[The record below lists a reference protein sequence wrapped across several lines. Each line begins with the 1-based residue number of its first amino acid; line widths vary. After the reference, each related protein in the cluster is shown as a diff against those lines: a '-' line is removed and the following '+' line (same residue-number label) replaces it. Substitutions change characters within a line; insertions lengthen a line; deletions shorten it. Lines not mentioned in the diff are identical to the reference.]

1 MFPCFLLAFK
11 HNQSS
16 TFWPRDTFFIFLG
29 FYWPVFLFLNV
40 FNLGLDAEAGTPDG
54 VGRGPISYK
63 AHKRQGTP
71 IERLFHSALS
81 DPDGHGVICTVGP
94 GATSS

>member
-1 MFPCFLLAFK
+1 M
-11 HNQSS
+11 QSR
-16 TFWPRDTFFIFLG
+16 PRDTFFLVLC
-29 FYWPVFLFLNV
+29 FYWPVIFFLNASNV
-40 FNLGLDAEAGTPDG
+40 GLDAEAGTPDG

-63 AHKRQGTP
+63 AHKRQGET

-81 DPDGHGVICTVGP
+81 HPDGNGVICTVGP